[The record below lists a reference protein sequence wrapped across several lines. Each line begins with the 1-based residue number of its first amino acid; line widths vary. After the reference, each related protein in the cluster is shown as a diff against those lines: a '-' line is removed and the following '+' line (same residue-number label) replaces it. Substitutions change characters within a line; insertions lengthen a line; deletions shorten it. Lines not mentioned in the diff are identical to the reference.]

1 MDDPNTLPNPSV
13 PDPPDWAALPGEPPK
28 VPFVI
33 AWPDR
38 VFALVFYGLGYFYL
52 RYGFLDANRWLGG
65 LFTLA
70 YAAAIGC
77 YFFLK
82 HVKPAKFSWFWLAAL
97 LSLGLSFALFR
108 NESLLGFDI
117 LVLHGLALYW
127 PICAAGAALRGG
139 TSSLHPFD
147 FVNSALVLPFGNFSA
162 QVQCLFGGW
171 NRKQTEGVGKRILT
185 ALLGVVIL
193 FVLLALVI
201 PQLYLADAAFARALS
216 SLADILGAIQFE
228 PDVLLIL
235 ALPVGAY
242 LFGLA
247 YGCANQRHTGH
258 IRPAGLAEAGQ
269 DARLIPNAALYIA
282 LGGICAVYVLFIAV
296 QFWDLFSAF
305 AGRLSGTERY
315 SEFAREGFF
324 ELCRVAA
331 INGFVLLGSNLLAK
345 KGRADSRA
353 LRLLNAVLAA
363 LTLLILAS
371 AARKMLLYIQVY
383 GLTAKRVLTMAFMA
397 MLAVLFGGITVWQK
411 RDFNLIRLAVGFAAA
426 LFCLLALCNLDGLIA
441 AYNAAHGF

>member
-1 MDDPNTLPNPSV
+1 MDEQNTLPDRTT
-13 PDPPDWAALPGEPPK
+13 PDPLDWSALPGEQPTE
-28 VPFVI
+28 PFVI

-38 VFALVFYGLGYFYL
+38 VFALVFYGLGYFYI
-52 RYGFLDANRWLGG
+52 RHGFPVYSRWLGG

-70 YAAAIGC
+70 YAAAFVV

-97 LSLGLSFALFR
+97 LSMGLSFALFR
-108 NESLLGFDI
+108 NESLLDFDI
-117 LVLHGLALYW
+117 LILHGLALYW
-127 PICAAGAALRGG
+127 PICAAGVTLRGG
-139 TSSLHPFD
+139 TSALLPFD
-147 FVNSALVLPFGNFSA
+147 FINSAFVIPFGNFAA
-162 QVQCLFGGW
+162 QVRCLFGGW
-171 NRKQTEGVGKRILT
+171 KRKQAEGVGKRILT

-193 FVLLALVI
+193 FVLLALVV
-201 PQLYLADAAFARALS
+201 PQLYQADAAFAWALS
-216 SLADILGAIQFE
+216 SLADLLGSVKLE
-228 PDVLLIL
+228 LDVFLIW

-247 YGCANQRHTGH
+247 YGCANRRHTGH
-258 IRPAGLAEAGQ
+258 IRQAGLAEAGG

-282 LGGICAVYVLFIAV
+282 LGGVCAVYVLFIAL

-324 ELCRVAA
+324 GLCRVAA
-331 INGFVLLGSNLLAK
+331 INGFVLLGANLLAR

-353 LRLLNAVLAA
+353 LRLFNIVLAA

-371 AARKMLLYIQVY
+371 AARKMLLYIEVY

-397 MLAVLFGGITVWQK
+397 MLAVLFGGIAVWQK

>member
-1 MDDPNTLPNPSV
+1 MDEPNTLPNQPA
-13 PDPPDWAALPGEPPK
+13 PDPPDWSALPGEPPK

-52 RYGFLDANRWLGG
+52 RYGFSGIDRLLGG

-70 YAAAIGC
+70 YAAAVGG
-77 YFFLK
+77 YFLLK
-82 HVKPAKFSWFWLAAL
+82 HVRPAKFSWFWLAAL
-97 LSLGLSFALFR
+97 LSMGLSFALFR

-139 TSSLHPFD
+139 TSALLPFD
-147 FVNSALVLPFGNFSA
+147 FVNSAFVLPFGNFTA
-162 QVQCLFGGW
+162 QVRCLFGGW
-171 NRKQTEGVGKRILT
+171 RRTKAEGLGKRILT

-193 FVLLALVI
+193 FVLLALVV
-201 PQLYLADAAFARALS
+201 PQLYRADEMFARALS
-216 SLADILGAIQFE
+216 SVAEVLWSIQFE

-247 YGCANQRHTGH
+247 YGCANRRHTGH
-258 IRPAGLAEAGQ
+258 IHPAGLAEAGA
-269 DARLIPNAALYIA
+269 DARLIPNGALYIA
-282 LGGICAVYVLFIAV
+282 LGGVCAVYALFIAV

-331 INGFVLLGSNLLAK
+331 INGLVLLGADLLAK

-353 LRLLNAVLAA
+353 LRIFNAVLVA

-383 GLTAKRVLTMAFMA
+383 GLTAKRVLTMAFMT
-397 MLAVLFGGITVWQK
+397 MLAVLFGGIAVWQK
-411 RDFNLIRLAVGFAAA
+411 REFNLIRLAVGFAAA
-426 LFCLLALCNLDGLIA
+426 LFCLLALCDLDALID